1 MPDCGRPVKSRLQKE
16 AEIVKKTVLCLDLKK
31 RVLLMKPGEVREDF
45 TTRGMLHLL
54 PGKTIKS
61 SS

>member
-1 MPDCGRPVKSRLQKE
+1 MPDCGRPVKSLLQKE
-16 AEIVKKTVLCLDLKK
+16 AEIMKKTMLYSDMKK
-31 RVLLMKPGEVREDF
+31 RALLVKSGEVREDF